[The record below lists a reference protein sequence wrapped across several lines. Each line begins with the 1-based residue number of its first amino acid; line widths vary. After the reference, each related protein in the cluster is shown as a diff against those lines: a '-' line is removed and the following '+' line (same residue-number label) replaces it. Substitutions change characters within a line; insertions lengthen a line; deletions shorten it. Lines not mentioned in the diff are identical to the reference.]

1 MQSDG
6 GKPTTVADPESQI
19 AMIYQ
24 QMARTVGARTR
35 TPQSHTYTPNY
46 SVFISLEPAS

>member
-1 MQSDG
+1 MAIRMQSDG

-24 QMARTVGARTR
+24 ETARNVGARIAR
-35 TPQSHTYTPNY
+35 GGAQQAMPNI
-46 SVFISLEPAS
+46 VISDD